1 MRKNVLLFLLWN
13 LATKWIGAIKT
24 SIYIYVSPVITVI
37 LSVLILH
44 EKITVISIIGTILI
58 LIGYYVPDGTK
69 KCGYYECKKCGN
81 RFLSLQTME
90 KIPCPDCEAE
100 IDYEIGPDENME
112 DILDTA
118 QLLQKIEG
126 EEEVEKMDAL
136 LSLAI
141 TGGDCNLS
149 LLDCCNN

>member
-1 MRKNVLLFLLWN
+1 
-13 LATKWIGAIKT
+13 
-24 SIYIYVSPVITVI
+24 
-37 LSVLILH
+37 
-44 EKITVISIIGTILI
+44 
-58 LIGYYVPDGTK
+58 
-69 KCGYYECKKCGN
+69 
-81 RFLSLQTME
+81 
-90 KIPCPDCEAE
+90 
-100 IDYEIGPDENME
+100 ME

-141 TGGDCNLS
+141 TGEIAIGFKNVFSKRLRDHGLLG